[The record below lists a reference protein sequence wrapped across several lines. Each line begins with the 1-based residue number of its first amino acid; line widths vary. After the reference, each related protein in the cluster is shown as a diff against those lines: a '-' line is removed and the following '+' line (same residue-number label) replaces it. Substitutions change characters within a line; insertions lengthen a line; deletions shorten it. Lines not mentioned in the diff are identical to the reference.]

1 MRLLR
6 EGGHRGLPAP
16 CGILRGG
23 ESRRL
28 CLLFPRGFPCVP
40 HHYLEALF
48 PGPAVIPVFGTA
60 MSGLWA
66 SGSREMA
73 WDRCPYHW
81 ENHKS
86 GSLGDLGCSGVMVS
100 CGFPVG
106 RMHRDA
112 LCWDVLAAEPGRCL
126 SLLSVCALHP
136 SWLLGMLQGIAVGFA
151 VEGRGCPSEAERLE
165 TGNEGHW
172 GKAKFRSQLGFLDM
186 RWLESGWV
194 EIGEGFGHAQM
205 DPHPA
210 AARVGE
216 AGCVY

>member
-16 CGILRGG
+16 RGILRGG

-100 CGFPVG
+100 CGFPAVG
-106 RMHRDA
+106 CIGMPCA
-112 LCWDVLAAEPGRCL
+112 GMFWLL
-126 SLLSVCALHP
+126 SLAGAYPCSPCVPCIPA
-136 SWLLGMLQGIAVGFA
+136 
-151 VEGRGCPSEAERLE
+151 
-165 TGNEGHW
+165 
-172 GKAKFRSQLGFLDM
+172 GFL
-186 RWLESGWV
+186 
-194 EIGEGFGHAQM
+194 
-205 DPHPA
+205 
-210 AARVGE
+210 
-216 AGCVY
+216 GCSRG